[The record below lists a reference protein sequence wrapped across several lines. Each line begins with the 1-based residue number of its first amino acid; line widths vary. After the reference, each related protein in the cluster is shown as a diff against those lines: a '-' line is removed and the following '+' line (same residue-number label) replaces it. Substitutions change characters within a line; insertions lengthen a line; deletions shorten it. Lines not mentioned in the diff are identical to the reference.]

1 MSLNGASSLEKS
13 KLRLQWKSNEDCKSS
28 NSSDFQ
34 DKNSLKGVALS
45 PQSIRTF
52 IIDYN
57 EPVRNITK
65 QEAKKVRPVD
75 KVLKRAAERRV
86 VDENKKQN
94 TEKKEETKVVNKTE
108 PVVKAPE
115 AVNATEPA
123 KPKAKQVNIILDLTG
138 KKDEPAKESVKE
150 S

>member
-1 MSLNGASSLEKS
+1 
-13 KLRLQWKSNEDCKSS
+13 
-28 NSSDFQ
+28 
-34 DKNSLKGVALS
+34 
-45 PQSIRTF
+45 
-52 IIDYN
+52 
-57 EPVRNITK
+57 
-65 QEAKKVRPVD
+65 
-75 KVLKRAAERRV
+75 
-86 VDENKKQN
+86 
-94 TEKKEETKVVNKTE
+94 VNKTE